1 MTDSA
6 PRTAAGTFA
15 SEREP
20 GKALERDELARMLSD
35 VLKNLHGRLTAPRFK
50 EKATDPDMLGMVRAF
65 TQAAGVLDSLIKNS
79 ELQDI
84 EQRLSALEEPAKER
98 EKPNRV

>member
-50 EKATDPDMLGMVRAF
+50 TKKADSEMLSMARVF
-65 TQAAGVLDSLIKNS
+65 VQAITALDGLIKNS
-79 ELQDI
+79 ELQEI
-84 EQRLSALEEPAKER
+84 EQRLSALEEPIKER
-98 EKPNRV
+98 EKPNRA